1 MKVIFLKDVRGIGHT
16 GDIKNVADGYA
27 ANFLFPKQ
35 LAEPATE
42 AKVKQ
47 LESQKEA
54 LLAARKQEAE
64 ALSAKIKSLM
74 GAQITIA
81 AKATEKGGLFK
92 AIGAKDIAKALLEQ
106 HTAEI
111 AEEYIQLAAPIKT
124 VGDQTITISDGSAKS
139 DILLSVKAAA

>member
-111 AEEYIQLAAPIKT
+111 A
-124 VGDQTITISDGSAKS
+124 
-139 DILLSVKAAA
+139 